1 MIQISDQ
8 ELMDSV
14 VTLKKAANSNVIE
27 SMTDLAKALKE
38 DEGNP
43 KVADAIAGCVKAQR
57 QFNEYTES
65 MSKYIS
71 AVEETIE
78 AKERIEKLMLT
89 NVEAKDGGF
98 QTKTIDAG
106 AIRV

>member
-27 SMTDLAKALKE
+27 SMTVLAKTLKE

-43 KVADAIAGCVKAQR
+43 KVADAISNCVKTQR

-65 MSKYIS
+65 MSKYI
-71 AVEETIE
+71 AAGEETIE

-89 NVEAKDGGF
+89 DVETKDGSF
-98 QTKTIDAG
+98 QTKTINAG

>member
-14 VTLKKAANSNVIE
+14 VTLKRVANTNVIE
-27 SMTDLAKALKE
+27 SMTQLAKALKE

-43 KVADAIAGCVKAQR
+43 KVADAIDNCVKTQR

-65 MSKYIS
+65 MGHYIN
-71 AVEETIE
+71 AVEETLE

-89 NVEAKDGGF
+89 AVEAKDGSF
-98 QTKTIDAG
+98 QTKTVDASS
-106 AIRV
+106 IRI

>member
-8 ELMDSV
+8 ELMDSI

-27 SMTDLAKALKE
+27 SMTALAKTLKE

-43 KVADAIAGCVKAQR
+43 KVADAISNCVKTQR

-65 MSKYIS
+65 MSKFITS
-71 AVEETIE
+71 VEETIE

-89 NVEAKDGGF
+89 NLEAKDGSF
-98 QTKTIDAG
+98 ATKTVNAG